1 MCYIKMQ
8 HFCLCLFIV
17 LFIQQSWFFEKNTIL
32 SAMIQEELE
41 HLSSAS
47 TLCPILGS
55 IMILWM
61 SQSAA
66 LEKICVTENIL
77 IVHHS
82 VRSYMT
88 SSAFQ
93 IFASCL
99 LFKCHCKVILIEIL
113 GIKAFSLF

>member
-1 MCYIKMQ
+1 MSLPFHCAFYPTE
-8 HFCLCLFIV
+8 LV
-17 LFIQQSWFFEKNTIL
+17 FEKKRKNFFV

-41 HLSSAS
+41 DLSSAS
-47 TLCPILGS
+47 TLCSILGS

-66 LEKICVTENIL
+66 LEKICVTESIL

-82 VRSYMT
+82 VRRYMI
-88 SSAFQ
+88 SSAFK
-93 IFASCL
+93 IFTSYS
-99 LFKCHCKVILIEIL
+99 LFKYHCKAILIEIL

>member
-1 MCYIKMQ
+1 MLHKNATFLSLPFHCAFYPTE
-8 HFCLCLFIV
+8 LV
-17 LFIQQSWFFEKNTIL
+17 FEKNTIL

-41 HLSSAS
+41 DLSSAS

>member
-1 MCYIKMQ
+1 MLHKNATFMSLPFHCAFYPTE
-8 HFCLCLFIV
+8 LV
-17 LFIQQSWFFEKNTIL
+17 FEKNTIL

-41 HLSSAS
+41 DLSSAS

-61 SQSAA
+61 SRSAA
-66 LEKICVTENIL
+66 LEKICVTESIL

-82 VRSYMT
+82 VKRYMT

-99 LFKCHCKVILIEIL
+99 LFKCHCKVILVEIL
-113 GIKAFSLF
+113 